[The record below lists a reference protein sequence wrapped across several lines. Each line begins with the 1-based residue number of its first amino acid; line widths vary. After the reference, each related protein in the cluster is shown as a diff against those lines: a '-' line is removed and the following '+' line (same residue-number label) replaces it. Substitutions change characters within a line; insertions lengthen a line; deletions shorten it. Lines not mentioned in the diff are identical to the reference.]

1 MTRRLL
7 FVAVAIGYAAGLAP
21 AGLAPAGLAPA
32 GLTPALGFTPTHLA
46 SSTGAVLPTDP
57 LAPDVAELRPQIV
70 WKPIPYGERRRRQ
83 MAAYSRRHYGTWG
96 WKLDAPTAIVE
107 HYTTGTTWQGAW
119 NTFASNAK
127 HLGEY
132 PGTCTQFIV
141 HTDGTIYQLASL
153 GIRCRHTIGMNQ
165 LSIGIEHVGRSDAE
179 VLRNGVQMR
188 SSLRLSLWLVA
199 RFGIEIRNVIGHGES
214 LQSPLRS
221 ERYASWKCMTHSDMS
236 RSAMI
241 TYRGRLRDR
250 ARAADVPIG
259 PAPAWVDIGC

>member
-7 FVAVAIGYAAGLAP
+7 FVAVAVAQAI
-21 AGLAPAGLAPA
+21 
-32 GLTPALGFTPTHLA
+32 GLTPAAGLTTAHLT
-46 SSTGAVLPTDP
+46 SSTGAVVATET
-57 LAPDVAELRPQIV
+57 LAPDVAAVRPPIV
-70 WKPIPYGERRRRQ
+70 WRPIPYGDRRRRQ

-96 WKLDAPTAIVE
+96 WKLDAPVAIVE

-119 NTFASNAK
+119 NTFASNSQ

-132 PGTCTQFIV
+132 PGTCTHFIV
-141 HTDGTIYQLASL
+141 HTNGTIYQLASL

-179 VLRNGVQMR
+179 VLRNAVQMR
-188 SSLRLSLWLVA
+188 SSLRLTLWLVA
-199 RFGIEIRNVIGHGES
+199 RFDIEIRNVIGHGES
-214 LQSPLRS
+214 LQSPLRR

>member
-1 MTRRLL
+1 MIS
-7 FVAVAIGYAAGLAP
+7 AVALAAA
-21 AGLAPAGLAPA
+21 A
-32 GLTPALGFTPTHLA
+32 GLTPVGLTPAVGLTPTHLT
-46 SSTGAVLPTDP
+46 SSTAAVVATEP
-57 LAPDVAELRPQIV
+57 LEPDVASLRPPIV
-70 WKPIPYGERRRRQ
+70 WKPIPYGARRRRQ

-96 WKLDAPTAIVE
+96 WKLDTPVAIVE

-119 NTFASNAK
+119 NTFASNSA

-132 PGTCTQFIV
+132 PGTCTHFIV

-153 GIRCRHTIGMNQ
+153 RIRCRHTIGMNH
-165 LSIGIEHVGRSDAE
+165 LSVGIEHVGRSDAE
-179 VLRNGVQMR
+179 VLRNGSQMR
-188 SSLRLSLWLVA
+188 SSLRLTLWLVA
-199 RFGIEIRNVIGHGES
+199 RFGVEIRNVIGHGES
-214 LQSPLRS
+214 LQSPLRY

-236 RSAMI
+236 RAAMV

>member
-1 MTRRLL
+1 MTRHFL
-7 FVAVAIGYAAGLAP
+7 FVAVALAQVVGLV
-21 AGLAPAGLAPA
+21 PA
-32 GLTPALGFTPTHLA
+32 GLTPAVALMPTDLA
-46 SSTGAVLPTDP
+46 SPMPAVVATDP
-57 LAPDVAELRPQIV
+57 LEPDVASLRPPIV
-70 WKPIPYGERRRRQ
+70 RKPIPYGDRRRRQ
-83 MAAYSRRHYGTWG
+83 MAAYSRRHYGAWR
-96 WKLDAPTAIVE
+96 WKLDAPVGIVE

-119 NTFASNAK
+119 NTFAANSK

-132 PGTCTQFIV
+132 PGTCTHFIV

-179 VLRNGVQMR
+179 VLRNGPQMR
-188 SSLRLSLWLVA
+188 SSLRLTLWLVA
-199 RFGIEIRNVIGHGES
+199 KFDIEIRNVIGHGES
-214 LQSPLRS
+214 LQSPLRH

-259 PAPAWVDIGC
+259 PKPTWVDIGC

>member
-7 FVAVAIGYAAGLAP
+7 FVAVAVAQAIGLTP
-21 AGLAPAGLAPA
+21 AA
-32 GLTPALGFTPTHLA
+32 GLTPAPLT
-46 SSTGAVLPTDP
+46 SSTGAVVATET
-57 LAPDVAELRPQIV
+57 LAPDVAKLRPPIV
-70 WKPIPYGERRRRQ
+70 WKPIPYGDRRRRQ

-96 WKLDAPTAIVE
+96 WKLDARVAIVE

-119 NTFASNAK
+119 NTFASNSQ

-132 PGTCTQFIV
+132 PGTCTHFIV
-141 HTDGTIYQLASL
+141 HTNGTIYQLASL

-179 VLRNGVQMR
+179 VLRNAVQMR
-188 SSLRLSLWLVA
+188 SSLRLTLWLVA
-199 RFGIEIRNVIGHGES
+199 RFDIEIRNVIGHGES
-214 LQSPLRS
+214 LQSPLRR

>member
-1 MTRRLL
+1 MRRRL
-7 FVAVAIGYAAGLAP
+7 FSAVAVAVAVAHGPTP
-21 AGLAPAGLAPA
+21 AV
-32 GLTPALGFTPTHLA
+32 GLTPALPTSPIRA
-46 SSTGAVLPTDP
+46 AAANEP
-57 LAPDVAELRPQIV
+57 LEPDVASLRPPIV
-70 WKPIPYGERRRRQ
+70 WKPIPYGDRRRRQ
-83 MAAYSRRHYGTWG
+83 MAAYSRRHYGSWR
-96 WKLDAPTAIVE
+96 WKLDAPVAIVE

-119 NTFASNAK
+119 STFASNRR

-132 PGTCTQFIV
+132 PGTCTHFIV
-141 HTDGTIYQLASL
+141 HTDGTIYQLTQLA
-153 GIRCRHTIGMNQ
+153 IRCRHTIGMNQ

-179 VLRNGVQMR
+179 VLGNGRQMR
-188 SSLRLSLWLVA
+188 SSLGLTLWLVA

-214 LQSPLRS
+214 LQSPLRY

-250 ARAADVPIG
+250 ARAAEVPIG

>member
-1 MTRRLL
+1 VTPRIVFLAVT
-7 FVAVAIGYAAGLAP
+7 VAQAVGLV
-21 AGLAPAGLAPA
+21 PA
-32 GLTPALGFTPTHLA
+32 GLTPAAGLTSTRLA
-46 SSTGAVLPTDP
+46 SPSAAVVATDP
-57 LAPDVAELRPQIV
+57 LAPDVAALRPPIV
-70 WKPIPYGERRRRQ
+70 WKPIPYGDRRRHQ
-83 MAAYSRRHYGTWG
+83 MAAYSRRHYGRWR
-96 WKLDAPTAIVE
+96 WKLDAPVAIVE

-119 NTFASNAK
+119 NTFASNSK

-132 PGTCTQFIV
+132 PGTCTHFIV

-179 VLRNGVQMR
+179 VLRNGSQMR
-188 SSLRLSLWLVA
+188 SSLRLTLWLVA

-214 LQSPLRS
+214 LQSPLRY
-221 ERYASWKCMTHSDMS
+221 ERYASWRCMTHSDMS

-250 ARAADVPIG
+250 ARAADVPVG